1 MYQFGSLML
10 KIICIAVVNK
20 ATPTVRFNSAISF
33 IFMSVFLLYFQFVAL
48 ALCVAAAA
56 ASGYGGAQSHQSVQ
70 M

>member
-1 MYQFGSLML
+1 MYN
-10 KIICIAVVNK
+10 KIN
-20 ATPTVRFNSAISF
+20 NSWYNSNFYI
-33 IFMSVFLLYFQFVAL
+33 FQFVVL